1 MQSGFKTIL
10 VPVDFSINTEIAVKK
25 ALEVADL
32 SDATIHLL
40 HVLQDSNSFGKD
52 NGNGWMGHT
61 SALEKLT
68 QWKITMEETLP
79 MVQVCYWIQYGPVQ
93 ATIEKKALE
102 IDADLVVIGK
112 QNTHSWFPF
121 LNTVVPSG
129 LSISSGA
136 AILTAKRGSL
146 HHKIRTI
153 VVPVAEAMPHNKMEI
168 ISALCKR
175 TNIRIHLVA
184 FSLESLQANPATT
197 PLLKVYQ
204 WLKNTLHCQVEYA
217 LLNGGNKARAIL
229 AYAEKINADILL
241 LNPDSETRIGWP
253 NKQLPDILPS
263 DSKVQVITVRP
274 SGIQ

>member
-10 VPVDFSINTEIAVKK
+10 VPVDFSINTEIAVRK

-32 SDATIHLL
+32 HDATIHLL
-40 HVLQDSNSFGKD
+40 HVLQENNPFGKD
-52 NGNGWMGHT
+52 NTNGWMGHT

-68 QWKITMEETLP
+68 QWKKTIEETLP
-79 MVQVCYWIQYGPVQ
+79 MIQVCYWIQYGQVQ

-102 IDADLVVIGK
+102 IDADLIVIGK
-112 QNTHSWFPF
+112 QHTHYWFSF
-121 LNTVVPSG
+121 LNTVVPSD
-129 LSISSGA
+129 LSNSSGA

-146 HHKIRTI
+146 YHKIRTI
-153 VVPVAEAMPHNKMEI
+153 VVPVAGSVPHNKMEI
-168 ISALCKR
+168 ISSLCRR

-184 FSLESLQANPATT
+184 FSIENHENSATT

-217 LLNGGNKARAIL
+217 LLNGNNKARSVL

-241 LNPDSETRIGWP
+241 LHQDTETKIGWP
-253 NKQLPDILPS
+253 NKQLPDILPP
-263 DSKVQVITVRP
+263 DSKMQIITVRP
-274 SGIQ
+274 GIQ